1 MVEVF
6 WEWRRYAFI
15 DLIAVE
21 LELGQHYVVF
31 TLDLVDPH
39 CFNYKIDN
47 INEGNPYIYYF
58 FQI

>member
-21 LELGQHYVVF
+21 LELGQHYVVVAF
-31 TLDLVDPH
+31 NLVNPH
-39 CFNYKIDN
+39 VI
-47 INEGNPYIYYF
+47 EWVYIF
-58 FQI
+58 F